1 MKNPLG
7 FALCLGLLFTTTVPP
22 APDRACHQ
30 PSIPSLSADMQ
41 RAANAHDTD
50 RFMVPFLHQPS
61 LVFAF
66 NGEVIHG
73 WDALHAQ
80 QLKWWRNG
88 KSDVVYTPTGDIQI
102 MSLASDLA
110 VSTQTL
116 SSRRTLP
123 NGKTSTGTFVVS
135 YIWKKLP
142 QGWQIVYGHESWSR
156 EDAGTKS
163 K

>member
-1 MKNPLG
+1 MPS
-7 FALCLGLLFTTTVPP
+7 
-22 APDRACHQ
+22 
-30 PSIPSLSADMQ
+30 PSILSLSADMQ
-41 RAANAHDTD
+41 HAANAHDTD
-50 RFMVPFLHQPS
+50 RFMAPFVHQPS
-61 LVFAF
+61 LVFAID
-66 NGEVIHG
+66 GEVIHG

-102 MSLASDLA
+102 MSLASNLA